1 MKVCIVGYG
10 SIGKR
15 HHEILVSLLHPD
27 TEYTICDVSFGAKI
41 EEVCQDNFDIVL
53 VCTDTISHV
62 DVALMFESI
71 NQILFIEKPISFT
84 FEDARRLENHPAKN
98 KIHVGCNI
106 RFTPFYEKIRKESQS
121 IKSASIV
128 SMSHLP
134 SWRPGTNHLDS
145 YSANTHLGG
154 GVLLDFIHEP
164 DYVAS
169 IFGLPEK
176 VMISNRKIFKGLT
189 KDATDTC
196 SMIWEYEDKTFT
208 FTLCYGS
215 KAYARNFSCIDSEG
229 NSKFFEIDLAE
240 FRTGYRP
247 QWKHIL
253 EHGPTNGYNNCVE
266 LLRILEL

>member
-1 MKVCIVGYG
+1 MKVCIAGYG

-15 HHEILVSLLHPD
+15 HHEILKSLLHQD
-27 TEYTICDVSFGAKI
+27 SEFTICDVNFGAKI
-41 EEVCQDNFDIVL
+41 EEVCQSNFDIVL

-62 DVALMFESI
+62 DVALKFESV
-71 NQILFIEKPISFT
+71 NQILFIEKPLSFSS
-84 FEDARRLENHPAKN
+84 EDSRRLEDHPAKD

-106 RFTPFYEKIRKESQS
+106 RFTPFYEKIKKASQG
-121 IKSASIV
+121 IRSASIV

-145 YSANTHLGG
+145 YSANLHLGG

-176 VMISNRKIFKGLT
+176 VMISNRKIFNSLT
-189 KDATDTC
+189 RDAPDTC

-215 KAYARNFSCIDSEG
+215 KEYSRNFTCVDSIG
-229 NSKFFEIDLAE
+229 KSSIFEIDLAE
-240 FRTGYRP
+240 FRSGYEP

-253 EHGPTNGYNNCVE
+253 EHGPTNRYNNCVS
-266 LLRILEL
+266 LLKILEL